1 MNYAEITMW
10 LTVINSIIVVAG
22 GYALCRYIRKQNS
35 EPRPGSLD
43 AMCKDWCH
51 KNSKVLNRIIE
62 KSKRGEKITPQDYED
77 D

>member
-10 LTVINSIIVVAG
+10 LTVVNSIIIAAG
-22 GYALCRYIRKQNS
+22 GCALCRYIRKQNR

-43 AMCKDWCH
+43 DLWRLFTPRQRETMR
-51 KNSKVLNRIIE
+51 RIIE
-62 KSKRGEKITPQDYED
+62 KGARGEKITPQDYED